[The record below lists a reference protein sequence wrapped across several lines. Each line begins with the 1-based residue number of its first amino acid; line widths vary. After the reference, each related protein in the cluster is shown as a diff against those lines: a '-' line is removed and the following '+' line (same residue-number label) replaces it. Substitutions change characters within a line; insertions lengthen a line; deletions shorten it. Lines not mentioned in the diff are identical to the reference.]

1 MVNFPELP
9 KDIRCDLSFKLN
21 DYIKKFDLTENY
33 DKIQFKIADLGFA
46 RKLAE
51 DQLSETMICTP
62 NIMAPEC
69 YFGLYDHR
77 ADVWSLGILYFQM
90 IYGFDPFLATN

>member
-51 DQLSETMICTP
+51 D
-62 NIMAPEC
+62 
-69 YFGLYDHR
+69 
-77 ADVWSLGILYFQM
+77 
-90 IYGFDPFLATN
+90 